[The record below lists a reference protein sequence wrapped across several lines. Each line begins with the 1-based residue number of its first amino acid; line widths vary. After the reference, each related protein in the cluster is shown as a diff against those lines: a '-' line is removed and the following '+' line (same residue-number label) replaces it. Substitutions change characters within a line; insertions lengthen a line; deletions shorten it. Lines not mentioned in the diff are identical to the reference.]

1 MASGIN
7 KIHQPGT
14 CNEAKAAH
22 CSSTEECN
30 QELHL
35 KMCKKIAQLTKVIYA
50 LNTKNDEHEASIQAL
65 KEAHQEE
72 IQRILAETRE
82 TILQYKCKV
91 GEEQELRKHIQTLED
106 TLEQHTR
113 LKEEALAEFTM
124 CKKQV
129 EEKAFRTEAN
139 HTERIITLSKEMLD
153 TKTDFENKPQHFN
166 QESESLVNE
175 CKPFRQEKLDKKET
189 IDEKRSIELQALI
202 NEMENLKRE
211 NQKITEE
218 YAQKASKL
226 QASYKK
232 EKETLKKA
240 MQQSVADT
248 QKQCQQRATEQKK
261 SSEAQEAALRQQAK
275 KLEAE
280 LEVKGQKINE
290 LKKHSQKLKERMQDL
305 EIQLKESQ
313 QETLESKSTVQKL
326 EEELTVAK
334 ERLMLQENEILSKA
348 EEMETVLNSQSKAEK
363 EVDELKN
370 QIIQLQQMTCTKQS
384 QTKEG
389 SEATQVL
396 TQPMEAAATE
406 IEDIKQRHKE
416 ELHKIKRQSDEEKMR
431 LKEQLVKGLEDLV
444 KKHTMEIKSAQTS
457 MEAERKT
464 LQKEVQIQLEE
475 LRKNAENEIKQLE
488 KEKEALS
495 RKLQDSS
502 LEVLRLEDFIR
513 QNQDIPRYK
522 EFLQSH
528 SRKNHER
535 QQESDSPHCGTSEV
549 QDPFLQQKDRSK
561 PQRERGKGQEPLR
574 AQTGTRNEA
583 KPRLENAR
591 IPRREDRQP
600 SLTSLQKEKAK
611 EAKVLQEEWHNQKMD
626 LQAQV
631 VQLKQTLDQQAN
643 NFKES
648 LKEQTLQSSKEKEK
662 LLQDLQDTIQQS
674 QTVKAQLEAS
684 HQRALQML
692 EKSKNQELKEAE
704 EHLKKKYDDSIKIQ
718 HQSHRL
724 EVQALEEK
732 AKKELQGE
740 LERIQKQQAALIE
753 TLRMELSE
761 QYASCTGHKKQM
773 EELQM
778 ELKNVRALKKQQVG
792 SNQNQITFLNEELE
806 KCQNEI
812 AGLKKENSLLKDT
825 MELLSPD
832 LQKQKSTQL
841 QDKEKQHRLLEEDL
855 KVKYQKELDILKQEH
870 RKEIQNM
877 IADFSSAQAHL
888 QAKIVSLETEL
899 KELEEKLRKRESRPE
914 DMHLIGCLQN
924 KLSEREEIIKQ
935 LTEGR
940 KFQHLLLPSTES
952 HRNRSF
958 SFNPNPGCLTP
969 SMKQKKL
976 NEVPSRV
983 VSVPNLASYAK
994 NFLSCD
1000 LRSKRN
1006 APPITKS
1013 TSLDQSA
1020 GCIRASYQSAQSSD
1034 SNHATR
1040 TQGNEAPITKDDQKQ
1055 DPRHQEWFTK
1065 YFSF

>member
-7 KIHQPGT
+7 KIHQHGT
-14 CNEAKAAH
+14 CNEAKAAQ
-22 CSSTEECN
+22 CSSTKECN

-35 KMCKKIAQLTKVIYA
+35 QMCKKIAQLTKVIYA
-50 LNTKNDEHEASIQAL
+50 LNTKNDEQEASIQAL

-72 IQRILAETRE
+72 IQRILAETKE

-106 TLEQHTR
+106 TLEQQMR
-113 LKEEALAEFTM
+113 LKEEALAEFTV

-129 EEKAFRTEAN
+129 EEKAFRTEAK
-139 HTERIITLSKEMLD
+139 HTERIITLSKEVLD
-153 TKTDFENKPQHFN
+153 MKTDFENKPQHFN

-189 IDEKRSIELQALI
+189 IDEKRSTELQAVI

-226 QASYKK
+226 QTSYKK
-232 EKETLKKA
+232 EKETLKKT

-348 EEMETVLNSQSKAEK
+348 EEMETMLNSQIKAEK
-363 EVDELKN
+363 EADELKN
-370 QIIQLQQMTCTKQS
+370 QIMQLQQMTYTKQS
-384 QTKEG
+384 QTKES
-389 SEATQVL
+389 SED

-406 IEDIKQRHKE
+406 IEDIKQQHEE
-416 ELHKIKRQSDEEKMR
+416 ELHKIKGQSDEEKR
-431 LKEQLVKGLEDLV
+431 HLKEQLVKGLEDLV
-444 KKHTMEIKSAQTS
+444 KKHTVEIKSTQTS

-488 KEKEALS
+488 KEKETLS

-528 SRKNHER
+528 SRKTPER
-535 QQESDSPHCGTSEV
+535 QQESDSPHCETSEV
-549 QDPFLQQKDRSK
+549 QEPFYQQKDRAK
-561 PQRERGKGQEPLR
+561 PQRERGKGQEPLK

-583 KPRLENAR
+583 KPRLENACV
-591 IPRREDRQP
+591 PRREDRQP
-600 SLTSLQKEKAK
+600 SLTTLQKEKAK
-611 EAKVLQEEWHNQKMD
+611 EAQVLQEECHNQKMD

-631 VQLKQTLDQQAN
+631 AQLKQTLDQQAN

-648 LKEQTLQSSKEKEK
+648 LKEQTLQSSKEREK
-662 LLQDLQDTIQQS
+662 LLQDLSDTIQQS
-674 QTVKAQLEAS
+674 QNVKAQLEAS

-704 EHLKKKYDDSIKIQ
+704 EHLKKKYDDHIKIQ
-718 HQSHRL
+718 HQFHRV
-724 EVQALEEK
+724 EVQALEAK
-732 AKKELQGE
+732 VKKELQGE
-740 LERIQKQQAALIE
+740 LERVQEQQAALIE

-773 EELQM
+773 EELQP
-778 ELKNVRALKKQQVG
+778 ELKNVRALKKQQEG
-792 SNQNQITFLNEELE
+792 SNQKQITFLNEELE

-812 AGLKKENSLLKDT
+812 AGLKENSLLKNT
-825 MELLSPD
+825 MDVLSPEMD
-832 LQKQKSTQL
+832 SQKQKSTQL

-855 KVKYQKELDILKQEH
+855 KVKHQKELDILKQEH

-899 KELEEKLRKRESRPE
+899 KELEEKPRKRESRPE
-914 DMHLIGCLQN
+914 DMHLIGCLQS
-924 KLSEREEIIKQ
+924 KLSEREEIIIQ

-994 NFLSCD
+994 NFLRSD

-1006 APPITKS
+1006 APPLMKS

-1040 TQGNEAPITKDDQKQ
+1040 TQGNEAPITKEDQKQ